1 MAGVS
6 VMTERYGRFRVTR
19 LIGQGGMGVVYAAH
33 DDQLDRAVAIK
44 TWRSQTDSFGRE
56 RLLREARAAA
66 SVSHPNICQLYDLGE
81 HDGEIYIAME
91 LLEGEPLSAR
101 IARGPLSVAEAIQI
115 ELPVLAALDAL
126 HRRGIVHRDL
136 KPSNIFLTPFG
147 VKLLDFGLARPVATL
162 PGESTLALTM
172 PGTIVGTPQYL
183 APEQLV
189 GEPVDHR
196 GDLFA
201 AGAVLYEMLTGQP
214 PFGAGART
222 LAQVFQSILSDQ
234 PPALGGAVSI
244 AAIDRVIHRALQ
256 KNPSQR
262 YESASAM
269 ADDLRAVL
277 RLAESGQVARAQ
289 QLRRLI
295 VLPFRVLRPDNETD
309 FLAFSLAD
317 AITSSLSSL
326 DSLVVRSSVT
336 ASRFGGADAD
346 LETIA
351 AKTDVDLVLTGTLLR
366 AGDQLRVNTQL
377 VEAPGGAV
385 VCSHSSQVPL
395 GDIFALQDE
404 LSRRVVEA
412 LALPLSA
419 RDEQRLR
426 RDVPATPKAYE
437 YYLRANE
444 LSAKPNNWAIARTLY
459 LECVAEDPNYAP
471 AWARLGRVNRVLGT
485 YSGLDAGDYY
495 EQAKN
500 AFTRALELNPDLSL
514 AHNLYTNFEVEIGQ
528 AEAAMQRLVRRAHDR
543 TGDPELFAGIVQA
556 CRYCGLLDASIAAY
570 EHAKRLDPQIRTSVA
585 HAYLALGDYE
595 RALATNVEDPPA
607 LDAYSLAALGRTDE
621 AVALLREIDGT
632 SLPRLFRLYV
642 QGLLGLFEGN
652 REKALECLGRF
663 ADETAMRDPCGWYY
677 AGRALAYL
685 GQADTGLAYL
695 ERSISGGFFCY
706 PWLARDPWIDSLRHR
721 ADFRKLLADAEARHR
736 RAMDAFMSVGGHE
749 LLGIV
754 AG

>member
-1 MAGVS
+1 MSGGR
-6 VMTERYGRFRVTR
+6 MTERYGRFRVTR
-19 LIGQGGMGVVYAAH
+19 QIGQGGMGVVYAAH
-33 DDQLDRAVAIK
+33 DEQLDRAVAIK
-44 TWRSQTDSFGRE
+44 TWRSQADASARE

-81 HDGEIYIAME
+81 HEGEIYIAME

-101 IARGPLSVAEAIQI
+101 IARSTLPAAEAIQI

-147 VKLLDFGLARPVATL
+147 VKLLDFGLARPVDTL
-162 PGESTLALTM
+162 GAETMVLTM

-183 APEQLV
+183 APEQLL
-189 GEPVDHR
+189 GEPADHR
-196 GDLFA
+196 ADLFA

-214 PFGAGART
+214 PFGAGSRT
-222 LAQVFQSILSDQ
+222 LAQVFQAILSDQ

-256 KNPSQR
+256 KNPAQR
-262 YESASAM
+262 YETASAM

-295 VLPFRVLRPDNETD
+295 VLPFRVLRPDSETD
-309 FLAFSLAD
+309 FLAFSLSD

-336 ASRFGGADAD
+336 ASRFAGADAD

-377 VEAPGGAV
+377 VEAPSGAV

-426 RDVPATPKAYE
+426 RDVPATAKAYE

-444 LSAKPNNWAIARTLY
+444 LSTKPNNWGIARTLY
-459 LECVAEDPNYAP
+459 LECLAEDPNYAP

-485 YSGLDAGDYY
+485 YSGESGDAYY
-495 EQAKN
+495 EQAKT

-514 AHNLYTNFEVEIGQ
+514 GHNLFTNFEVELGQ
-528 AEAAMQRLVRRAHDR
+528 AETAMQRLVRRAHER

-595 RALATNVEDPPA
+595 RAIATNVEDPPVLNA
-607 LDAYSLAALGRTDE
+607 FSLAALGSAEE
-621 AVALLREIDGT
+621 AVALLREIDAT
-632 SLPRLFRLYV
+632 ALPKLYRLYV
-642 QGLLGLFEGN
+642 QGLLNLFEGN
-652 REKALECLGRF
+652 RTRSLELFRTF
-663 ADETAMRDPCGWYY
+663 SAETGMRDPCGWYY
-677 AGRALAYL
+677 AGRSLAYL
-685 GQADTGLAYL
+685 GQADTAMAYL
-695 ERSISGGFFCY
+695 ERSVSGGFFCY
-706 PWLARDPWIDSLRHR
+706 PWFARDPWVDSLRHR
-721 ADFRKLLADAEARHR
+721 AEFRKVLADAESRHR
-736 RAMDAFMSVGGHE
+736 RAMDAFLSVGGDE

-754 AG
+754 AD

>member
-1 MAGVS
+1 MAGS
-6 VMTERYGRFRVTR
+6 TLMSERYGRFRITKQ
-19 LIGQGGMGVVYAAH
+19 IGQGGMGIVYAAH
-33 DDQLDRAVAIK
+33 DEQLDRPVAIK
-44 TWRSQTDSFGRE
+44 TWRSHEDASSRD

-91 LLEGEPLSAR
+91 LLEGEPLSSR
-101 IARGPLSVAEAIQI
+101 IARGSLSVVEAIQI

-147 VKLLDFGLARPVATL
+147 VKLLDFGLARAVDTVGAEPTI
-162 PGESTLALTM
+162 ALTM

-183 APEQLV
+183 APEQLL
-189 GEPVDHR
+189 GEPADHR
-196 GDLFA
+196 ADLFA

-214 PFGAGART
+214 PFGAGSRT
-222 LAQVFQSILSDQ
+222 LAQVFQAILSDQ

-256 KNPSQR
+256 KNPAQR
-262 YESASAM
+262 YESASVM

-295 VLPFRVLRPDNETD
+295 VLPFRVLRPDSETD

-326 DSLVVRSSVT
+326 DSLVVRSSAT
-336 ASRFGGADAD
+336 ASGFAGAD
-346 LETIA
+346 LETVA

-419 RDEQRLR
+419 RDEQRMR
-426 RDVPATPKAYE
+426 RDVPATAKAYE

-444 LSAKPNNWAIARTLY
+444 LSTKPNNWGIARTLY

-485 YSGLDAGDYY
+485 YSGESADDYY
-495 EQAKN
+495 DQAKS

-514 AHNLYTNFEVEIGQ
+514 AHNLYTNFEVELGHG
-528 AEAAMQRLVRRAHDR
+528 EAAMQRLVRRAHER

-556 CRYCGLLDASIAAY
+556 CRYCGLLDAAIAAY
-570 EHAKRLDPQIRTSVA
+570 DHAKRLDPQIRTSVA

-595 RALATNVEDPPA
+595 RAIATNVEDPPVLNA
-607 LDAYSLAALGRTDE
+607 FSLAALGRSDE
-621 AVALLREIDGT
+621 AVALLREID
-632 SLPRLFRLYV
+632 SAALPRLFRLYV
-642 QGLLGLFEGN
+642 QGLLALFEGN
-652 REKALECLGRF
+652 RAHSLDLF
-663 ADETAMRDPCGWYY
+663 QTFSAETAMRDPCGWYY

-685 GQADTGLAYL
+685 GQPDMALPYL
-695 ERSISGGFFCY
+695 ERSISGGFYCY
-706 PWLARDPWIDSLRHR
+706 PWLTRDPWVDSLRHR
-721 ADFRKLLADAEARHR
+721 PDFRRLLADAETRHR
-736 RAMDAFMSVGGHE
+736 RATDTFLSVGGDE

-754 AG
+754 AD